1 MKFSL
6 NSLSPLTIFLL
17 GMALVLIGVFLEVC
31 SGSKYSFFQGVLE
44 GGGVVLQLVA
54 VFTFFKKRKLAKQS
68 DNHN

>member
-17 GMALVLIGVFLEVC
+17 GMALILIGVFLEVV
-31 SGSKYSFFQGVLE
+31 SKYEIIKNLLFAAGIGLE
-44 GGGVVLQLVA
+44 WLA
-54 VFTFFKKRKLAKQS
+54 VFVFLKKRKLAKQS